1 VSLQLEYGF
10 ARTSKDIDSDL
21 VVDVSIGIDDPL
33 NQQINWMLDILRS
46 IEACN
51 LGNPLSF
58 ESIRAATGKIMGE
71 EYTESMILIALGGL
85 DAYEFMIRDTGL
97 KDAGQSGGTRFNFHA
112 EGRAPGT
119 LPAGC
124 SGGACCWRVKR
135 GAAVLGIGGSSLKF
149 FEKEDT

>member
-51 LGNPLSF
+51 LGPDLTF
-58 ESIRAATGKIMGE
+58 TLRAEHLAPFQRV
-71 EYTESMILIALGGL
+71 AL
-85 DAYEFMIRDTGL
+85 
-97 KDAGQSGGTRFNFHA
+97 
-112 EGRAPGT
+112 
-119 LPAGC
+119 
-124 SGGACCWRVKR
+124 
-135 GAAVLGIGGSSLKF
+135 AVLVAGA
-149 FEKEDT
+149 